1 MLSDNKVNQ
10 QYIMLPFIR
19 EILENCSDFTCGDAE
34 LDSFF
39 YHDADLYS
47 KELMGKTYCWITEEK
62 TYQIVALFTMSND
75 SIKTLDLNNKTRNRL
90 NRTISNRKR
99 GRSYPAVFIGRLGIN
114 NSFQNKSVVS
124 QLLHFIKDWF
134 RHASNKTG
142 CRFIVVDS
150 YNNGRTTKFYER
162 NNFRYLYDNES
173 EECMQYKSSTT
184 KDISTRLMYFD
195 LKL

>member
-10 QYIMLPFIR
+10 QYIMHPFIR

-75 SIKTLDLNNKTRNRL
+75 SIKTLNLNNKTRNRL

-114 NSFQNKSVVS
+114 KSFQNKSVVS

-142 CRFIVVDS
+142 CRFIVVDA

>member
-75 SIKTLDLNNKTRNRL
+75 SIKTLNLNNKTRNRL

-114 NSFQNKSVVS
+114 KSFKNKSVVS

-142 CRFIVVDS
+142 CRFIVVDA